1 MANKSALLILTDD
14 FEEIEAFAPVDILR
28 RAGARVVVAS
38 RTDSTEVRGRSGI
51 VTRADCLL
59 GDAAAAG
66 LFDLVI
72 VPGGPGH
79 KALRADARVIGI
91 VEKQAATGRL
101 VGAICAGPT
110 VLKDA
115 GVLKGRN
122 YTGHFSVLTEMP
134 DIDEKSDV
142 VIDGNV
148 ITSRGAG
155 TAVAFG
161 LALVEKLF
169 DREKA
174 LAVAKS
180 ICTDYRGADVPRN

>member
-14 FEEIEAFAPVDILR
+14 VEEIEALAPVDLLR
-28 RAGARVVVAS
+28 RSGANVVVAS
-38 RTDSTEVRGRSGI
+38 RTGSLEVRGRSGI
-51 VTRADCLL
+51 VVKAECLL
-59 GDAAAAG
+59 GDAAAEG
-66 LFDLVI
+66 PFDLVI

-79 KALRADARVIGI
+79 KTLRAEPRV
-91 VEKQAATGRL
+91 VALVKQQAAAGRL

-115 GVLKGRN
+115 GILKERH
-122 YTGHFSVLTEMP
+122 YTGHFSILPEMP
-134 DIDEKSDV
+134 EIDEGPDV

-180 ICTDYRGADVPRN
+180 ICTVYPGADASLD